1 MKKTQQQG
9 CQGLIFSNSIISEL
23 GKGVNSEVS
32 MSADYIELFI
42 KLLQVIKWNVT
53 PNEPCKTK
61 WESKKVR

>member
-42 KLLQVIKWNVT
+42 KLLQVIK
-53 PNEPCKTK
+53 
-61 WESKKVR
+61 